1 MKDNYDLVV
10 IGGGPGG
17 YEAAIRAGQ
26 LGMSVACIEKRVYK
40 GEPALGGTCLN
51 VGCIPSKALLD
62 SSHRYEATKHDL
74 EEHGIT
80 TGDVEIDVAKM
91 IERKEGI
98 VKQLTG
104 GVAMLLK
111 GNGVDWLQGWGTL
124 VDGKGDEKKVKFTAL
139 EDESETVI
147 TAKNVILAAGSVP
160 IDIPVAPV
168 NNEEGIIVDS
178 TGALDFTETPKR
190 LGVIG
195 AGVIGLELGSVWR
208 RLGAEV
214 VVYEALPEFLAAA
227 DKDISKEAGKLLKK
241 QGLDIRVDT
250 KVTNAEVKDAQV
262 VVTSEKGGES
272 SEETFDK
279 LIVCVGR
286 RAYSEK
292 LLGEDSGIT
301 LTDRGLVEVDDQC
314 KTNLD
319 GVYAIGDLVRGP
331 MLAHKAMEEG
341 MMAVERIHGEKAQVN
356 YDTIINVIYT
366 HPEIAWVGLTEQ
378 AAKEQGYEVKTGSF
392 NLAANGRALAQSEG
406 QGSIKV
412 VADAKTDR
420 LLGMHAIC
428 AGAGDIVH
436 QGMIAMEFVSSIED
450 LQLMTFAHPTISEA
464 VHEAALSA
472 DGRAI
477 HAIQRKKRK

>member
-1 MKDNYDLVV
+1 MKDTYDLVV

-62 SSHRYEATKHDL
+62 SSHRFGATKHDL

-80 TGDVEIDVAKM
+80 TGDVKIDVAKM

-111 GNGVDWLQGWGTL
+111 GNGVDWLKGWGTL
-124 VDGKGDEKKVKFTAL
+124 VDGKSSDKKVKFTAL

-160 IDIPVAPV
+160 INIPVAPV

-208 RLGAEV
+208 RLGSEV
-214 VVYEALPEFLAAA
+214 VIYEALPEFLGAA
-227 DKDISKEAGKLLKK
+227 DKDIAKEAAKLLKN

-250 KVTNAEVKDAQV
+250 KVTNAEVKDGQV

-272 SEETFDK
+272 SEDTFDK

-292 LLGEDSGIT
+292 LLEEGCGVE
-301 LTDRGLVEVDDQC
+301 LTERGLVNVDEQC

-378 AAKEQGYEVKTGSF
+378 QATEQGYEVKTGSF

-420 LLGMHAIC
+420 LLGMHAIS

>member
-1 MKDNYDLVV
+1 MKQSYDLVV

-26 LGMSVACIEKRVYK
+26 LGFSVACIEKRIHK

-62 SSHRYEATKHDL
+62 SSHRYEATKHEL
-74 EEHGIT
+74 AEHGIT
-80 TGDVEIDVAKM
+80 TGEVNIDIAKM
-91 IERKEGI
+91 LERKDAV
-98 VKQLTG
+98 VKGLTA
-104 GVAMLLK
+104 GVAGLLK

-124 VDGKGDEKKVKFTAL
+124 VDGKSAEKQVKFTSL
-139 EDESETVI
+139 EGEESAI
-147 TAKNVILAAGSVP
+147 TAKYVILAAGSVP
-160 IDIPVAPV
+160 IEIPVAKTDG
-168 NNEEGIIVDS
+168 EYIVDS
-178 TGALDFTETPKR
+178 TGALEFAEAPKR

-214 VVYEALPEFLAAA
+214 VIYEAMPEFLAVA
-227 DKDISKEAGKLLKK
+227 DKEISKEAAKLLKK

-250 KVTNAEVKDAQV
+250 KVTNAEVQGDQV
-262 VVTSEKGGES
+262 IVTSETKGES
-272 SEETFDK
+272 SEESFDK

-292 LLGEDSGIT
+292 LLGEDSGIQ
-301 LTDRGLVEVDDQC
+301 LTERGLIDVNDQC

-378 AAKEQGYEVKTGSF
+378 EAEAAGYEVKTGSF
-392 NLAANGRALAQSEG
+392 NLAANGRALAQSEA

-420 LLGMHAIC
+420 LLGMHAIS